1 MDFALRDLGFDAPMI
16 AAIQDM
22 FEFGDESEQT
32 RHHPSRAYIRDS
44 KAMKATPADVVEYP
58 NAYYF
63 VVDMPGLKRDQIKVH
78 LEDGNVLVITGE
90 RRREEKQAAGEKEK
104 QQQQPQESG
113 VKFLRMERRFG
124 KLLKK
129 FVLPENA
136 NTDTI
141 SASLEDGVLTVS
153 VEKRP
158 PPEPKKPKVIE
169 VSIGQNAGDTGGR
182 KGSEHGQIQ
191 DGNRK

>member
-16 AAIQDM
+16 AAIHDA
-22 FEFGDESEQT
+22 FDFGDESEHT
-32 RHHPSRAYIRDS
+32 RHHRAYIQDS
-44 KAMKATPADVVEYP
+44 KAMKATAADVMEYP

-78 LEDGNVLVITGE
+78 LEDGNVLVISGE
-90 RRREEKQAAGEKEK
+90 RRREEKEK
-104 QQQQPQESG
+104 QQQPQQAEGG
-113 VKFLRMERRFG
+113 VKFLRMERRLG

-136 NTDTI
+136 NTDAI
-141 SASLEDGVLTVS
+141 SAALEDGVLTVS

-169 VSIGQNAGDTGGR
+169 VSIGQHGGDAAGGGR
-182 KGSEHGQIQ
+182 NGSERGQIR
-191 DGNRK
+191 DGKHK

>member
-1 MDFALRDLGFDAPMI
+1 
-16 AAIQDM
+16 
-22 FEFGDESEQT
+22 
-32 RHHPSRAYIRDS
+32 
-44 KAMKATPADVVEYP
+44 MKATAADVMEYP

-78 LEDGNVLVITGE
+78 LEDSNVL
-90 RRREEKQAAGEKEK
+90 
-104 QQQQPQESG
+104 
-113 VKFLRMERRFG
+113 FLRMERRLG

-136 NTDTI
+136 NTDAI
-141 SASLEDGVLTVS
+141 SATLEDGVLTVS

-169 VSIGQNAGDTGGR
+169 VSIGQHGGDAGGGR
-182 KGSEHGQIQ
+182 NGSEHGQIR
-191 DGNRK
+191 DGKHK